1 VEVLVIIN
9 KPIEVR
15 SFGVFG
21 VDVNKLQRHCGRLR
35 RHCCELYS
43 EGRSVTAQC
52 RAEKDSYI
60 YMSVPYDK
68 GLTAFVNGEK
78 TDIIRTNDCFC
89 ALKLK
94 EGDNDIRLTFMPYGM
109 GTAVIMAAVGIIIL
123 LIRRLIAVRNAVRN
137 ISAEGQSTVS
147 TLSLIAV
154 TAAAIGVMAVI
165 YLLPLTI
172 WLLSIVV

>member
-1 VEVLVIIN
+1 
-9 KPIEVR
+9 
-15 SFGVFG
+15 
-21 VDVNKLQRHCGRLR
+21 
-35 RHCCELYS
+35 
-43 EGRSVTAQC
+43 
-52 RAEKDSYI
+52 
-60 YMSVPYDK
+60 
-68 GLTAFVNGEK
+68 
-78 TDIIRTNDCFC
+78 
-89 ALKLK
+89 
-94 EGDNDIRLTFMPYGM
+94 MPYGM